1 MGLFNFITDW
11 GKTQKAVEEVQDTIS
26 QFAVTADDIP
36 ASFFGLSAYD
46 AEIAIS
52 GPIDRTR
59 AMQVPAV
66 NKAVNLISGSAGTLP
81 LVFVAP
87 DNTRVSSTFFAQP
100 EKNIARSVT
109 MTRTFVDLLLE
120 GVAWWLVTG
129 RDSRGYPSAIVR
141 LDPKDIN
148 VNQEGKI
155 YRTVQGHQGT
165 VQEWVQDKDLI
176 RFDSPRGAL
185 LKDASRAIR
194 TLLELEQAA
203 QNLAM
208 GLPPI
213 GILTP
218 KDGVDPIDDEDI
230 KAALQNLRDAKRNGK
245 GDVYI
250 PGAFDYSTNSF
261 NPEQLQ
267 MAEARQ
273 HAVLEIARATGVDGE
288 ELGVSTTSRTYF
300 NAQDREMH
308 FLRNVL
314 GPFIAAVEGRLSM
327 GDVTP
332 RGWEVRFETSDF
344 LRVDTKTRYETYEIG
359 LRIGALTH
367 EEMRNAEHLPITPAP
382 ETIKEINE
390 SVDNTENFSADD
402 KSEHITFAAEQFSV
416 DKESRTIEGLI
427 VPFGAKP
434 IDGRD
439 FNFGKGDLKWSKP
452 SNVKLNLNHD
462 MATAFG
468 VATSLEE
475 TENGIVGKFKIA
487 ETETGTNALS
497 LAASGVWD
505 GLSIGAFKQEEGHYL
520 LSHVA
525 LTPEPA
531 FENARTTAVNASAI
545 TNTEEVEANAGN
557 DTGLTNKETNMNIG
571 NENDVPEVISAAP
584 VVASVKESPL
594 YIFDGNTHEYEF
606 STDLFAASKGDSEAK
621 QRIAKFA
628 VESSNVDDLNP
639 VGYRPDLYVDY
650 IEKSAPVYKALYVGG
665 LNSGTPFVLPKFNS
679 ASGLVADHVEGSEP
693 GQGAFSATSQTIT
706 PSAVS
711 GQYKITREVVDA
723 GGNPQV
729 SALIWRQ
736 VQRAYAEAMEVKA
749 AALLNGASLA
759 ELKTAIDL
767 SPASGTVG
775 DQAESAFAEAV
786 FIDGA
791 TGWGDVLAHRDLYLA
806 LANENAADGR
816 KRFPSINPSNATGT
830 VSSKFKSIDVNGYN
844 LVPAA
849 TLGGTG
855 VNNKSFVGDFS
866 YAPFWASAPLRIEL
880 AETVA
885 FGVNVGVFGYTA
897 GAVTDVNRLRKIT
910 TAA

>member
-11 GKTQKAVEEVQDTIS
+11 GKTQKAVEEAQETLS
-26 QFAVTADDIP
+26 QFAVDATDIP
-36 ASFFGLSAYD
+36 PAFLGLSGYD

-66 NKAVNLISGSAGTLP
+66 NKSVNLISGSAGSLP

-87 DNTRVSSTFFAQP
+87 DNTRVASTFFAQP

-109 MTRTFVDLLLE
+109 MNNTFEDLLLE
-120 GVAWWLVTG
+120 GVAWWLVTE
-129 RDSRGYPSAIVR
+129 RDARGYPSAIVR
-141 LDPKDIN
+141 LNPRDVN
-148 VNQEGKI
+148 VTQEGKV
-155 YRTVQGHQGT
+155 YRTVKGHQGM
-165 VQEWVQDKDLI
+165 VSEWVQDKDLI

-218 KDGVDPIDDEDI
+218 KNGVDPIDDTSI
-230 KAALQNLRDAKRNGK
+230 TQALTNLRDAKRNGK
-245 GDVYI
+245 GDIYI
-250 PGAFDYSTNSF
+250 PADFEYNTNSF

-267 MAEARQ
+267 MSEARQ

-308 FLRNVL
+308 FLRHVI
-314 GPFIAAVEGRLSM
+314 GPFIAAVEDRLSM

-332 RGWEVRFETSDF
+332 RGWRARFDTNDF
-344 LRVDTKTRYETYEIG
+344 LRVDQKTRYETYEIG

-367 EEMRNAEHLPITPAP
+367 EEMRKAEHLPITPAP
-382 ETIKEINE
+382 ETVKEINE
-390 SVDNTENFSADD
+390 SVEDTENFSADD

-439 FNFGKGDLKWSKP
+439 FNFSKGDLKWSKP

-487 ETETGTNALS
+487 EVPDGDHALS

-505 GLSIGAFKQEEGHYL
+505 GLSIGAFKQEEGYL

-531 FENARTTAVNASAI
+531 FEHARTTAVNASA
-545 TNTEEVEANAGN
+545 NTEEVEATAGN
-557 DTGLTNKETNMNIG
+557 DTGLINKRDNDMNIG

-679 ASGLVADHVEGSEP
+679 ASGLVANHVEGSEP

-723 GGNPQV
+723 GGSPQV

-849 TLGGTG
+849 TLGATG
-855 VNNKSFVGDFS
+855 VNMKSFVGDFS

-897 GAVTDVNRLRKIT
+897 GAITDTNRLRKIT